1 MASFTCNICGG
12 AEARARVEE
21 ERAGVLA
28 ERIRLASGSRWLRLG
43 RTFGIGPRFE

>member
-12 AEARARVEE
+12 VEE

-43 RTFGIGPRFE
+43 RKFGIGPRFE